1 MKFVYKISACLK
13 ISQTVYEFQGHYNFF
28 AQCALVASQREID
41 MKDIIGHYE
50 LLSVCRSF
58 MVSGRELNHG
68 IEAKSKLIDAL
79 TKHVRQ
85 SKIPASECPATNTMA
100 ADKKV
105 SRKCQNQCQWKP
117 LKTFVFSGCGR
128 AQFDSPNCSVQ

>member
-50 LLSVCRSF
+50 L
-58 MVSGRELNHG
+58 
-68 IEAKSKLIDAL
+68 
-79 TKHVRQ
+79 
-85 SKIPASECPATNTMA
+85 
-100 ADKKV
+100 
-105 SRKCQNQCQWKP
+105 
-117 LKTFVFSGCGR
+117 
-128 AQFDSPNCSVQ
+128 

>member
-41 MKDIIGHYE
+41 MKDIIGRYE

-105 SRKCQNQCQWKP
+105 SRKCQNQCQ
-117 LKTFVFSGCGR
+117 
-128 AQFDSPNCSVQ
+128 